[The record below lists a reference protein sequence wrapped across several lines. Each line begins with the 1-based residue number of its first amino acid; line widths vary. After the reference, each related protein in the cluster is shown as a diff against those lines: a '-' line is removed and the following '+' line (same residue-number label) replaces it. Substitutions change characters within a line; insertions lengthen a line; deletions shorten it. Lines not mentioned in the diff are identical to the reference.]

1 MSEHYIF
8 KIERYLESINQKPFV
23 EQLNKANDRKNGKKF
38 SDKEHLQALIYA
50 LLSNQ
55 TKWSNIAPKLE
66 LIKDIFFNYDL
77 DKVKNTNYMYFVDKL
92 KKIKCGN
99 RVIVTQMKGLKDSIT
114 LFEELINEYGS
125 IDDFITLLPAQA
137 IVALISNNDSIY
149 KIPNVGTALAWEYL
163 RNVGIDGVKPDVH
176 MNRFLGNKRLGN
188 SKSEMSTPIETI
200 KQAKLISEE
209 TGKTLIEI
217 DSLIWMYCADG
228 YGAICTANPKCDKCV
243 IKDYCKNNDCNSY

>member
-8 KIERYLESINQKPFV
+8 KIEQYLKSIDQFPSTELIDKVN
-23 EQLNKANDRKNGKKF
+23 ARKSGKIF
-38 SDKEHLQALIYA
+38 TNEEHLKALIYA

-55 TKWSNIAPKLE
+55 TKWSNIASKLE
-66 LIKDIFFNYDL
+66 LINDIFFNYNL
-77 DKVKNTNYMYFVDKL
+77 EKVKNTDCMYFVDEL

-99 RVIVTQMKGLKDSIT
+99 RVIVAQMKGLKESIA

-125 IDDFITLLPAQA
+125 IDNFITLLPAQA
-137 IVALISNNDSIY
+137 MVALISNNDSIY
-149 KIPNVGTALAWEYL
+149 KIPNIGTALAWEYL

-188 SKSEMSTPIETI
+188 SKFEISTPVETI

-228 YGAICTANPKCDKCV
+228 YGAICTAKPKCDKCV
-243 IKDYCKNNDCNSY
+243 IKDYCKNKECN